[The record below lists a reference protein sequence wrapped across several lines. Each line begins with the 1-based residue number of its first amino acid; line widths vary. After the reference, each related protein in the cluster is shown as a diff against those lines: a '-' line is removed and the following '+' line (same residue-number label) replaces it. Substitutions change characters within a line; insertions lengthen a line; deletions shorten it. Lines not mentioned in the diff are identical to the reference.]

1 MKLTIKN
8 PADLEAEQ
16 AAKEREKAHA
26 EAMAYLAATDW
37 MVTRFAETGKPVP
50 GDVALRREEARKAAS
65 K

>member
-1 MKLTIKN
+1 MKLNIKT

-16 AAKEREKAHA
+16 AAKEREQARA

-37 MVTRFAETGKPVP
+37 MVTRFTETGKPVP
-50 GDVALRREEARKAAS
+50 DDVALRREEARKAAS